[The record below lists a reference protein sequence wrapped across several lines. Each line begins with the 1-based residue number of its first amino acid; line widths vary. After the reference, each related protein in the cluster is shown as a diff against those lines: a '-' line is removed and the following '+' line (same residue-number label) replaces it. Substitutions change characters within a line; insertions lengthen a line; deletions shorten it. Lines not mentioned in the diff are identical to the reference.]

1 MSTNIAARLQEL
13 GRTQPHRLALVAR
26 ERRVTYEEM
35 AGRTAAFAAGLA
47 ARGIQRGD
55 RVLLLLPMS
64 VELYVALLGC
74 SHLGAA
80 AVFLDAWSD
89 RRRLD
94 AAIRRANPRAFVG
107 VPAAQLFRLVSPAL
121 RAVPLHLPV
130 GRGFPLE
137 RLERSQGVSP
147 PADVRPEEH
156 ALVTFT
162 TGTTGAPKAA
172 GRSHAFL
179 WAQHRALTAH
189 LRPERWDVDMPV
201 LPIFVLNNLAGG
213 ITTVL
218 PDFDPRRPDRFDPRS
233 VRAQMEREGV
243 TTASGSPAFFDR
255 LARAGHRLPLR
266 ELFVGGAPVLPPQ
279 ARRLQQATEGTVHV
293 VYGST
298 EAEPISGLTVAELL
312 DAQGEGLCVGRPV
325 RDIAVRLDPQTEE
338 VQVAGEHVLSGYLDN
353 PEEDR
358 RFKIHEGGRVW
369 HRTGDGGRWDDG
381 GRLWLQ
387 GRLSGRSHVRGRP
400 VWEMPAVVRAVAAPG
415 ITHAALLPESTPEG
429 PRSVLV
435 VEGAGRPPQGLA
447 DRVVHVRE
455 IPRDPRHRS
464 RTEVPALRDALLAQE
479 GVQAWLVRTLRRT
492 PRLPLLLALL
502 PRLPGA
508 FRLDRELRRFHR
520 EGLPVLRAA
529 LAEEPGLR
537 TSPREVPES
546 LRRLELAWRGRDMQG
561 LAELELPG
569 FPETRRLVRTL
580 VAVDRDAQGFS
591 RLTSGDTDSVCRSAA
606 ALLGGLL
613 SAAVRAD
620 LAEPQHRRNRP

>member
-13 GRTQPHRLALVAR
+13 GRTQQHRLALVER

-35 AGRTAAFAAGLA
+35 AARSAAFAAGLA
-47 ARGIQRGD
+47 ARGVGRGD

-94 AAIRRANPRAFVG
+94 AAIRKADPRAFVCT
-107 VPAAQLFRLVSPAL
+107 PLAQVFRLVSPAL
-121 RAVPLHLPV
+121 RAVPLHLPLGLV
-130 GRGFPLE
+130 RVE
-137 RLERSQGVSP
+137 RPAEAGP
-147 PADVRPEEH
+147 PAPVEPHEH

-179 WAQHRALTAH
+179 WAQHRALTHH
-189 LRPERWDVDMPV
+189 LHPERFDVDMPV

-218 PDFDPRRPDRFDPRS
+218 PDFDPRRPDRFEPRK
-233 VRAQMEREGV
+233 VRAQMDREGV

-255 LARAGHRLPLR
+255 IAKAGLRMPLR
-266 ELFVGGAPVLPPQ
+266 DLFVGGAPVLPPQ
-279 ARRLQQATEGTVHV
+279 ARRLQQHTDGTVHV

-325 RDIAVRLDPQTEE
+325 QDVAVRLDPQTEE
-338 VQVAGEHVLSGYLDN
+338 VQVAGEHVLAGYLED

-369 HRTGDGGRWDDG
+369 HRTGDGARWDDR
-381 GRLWLQ
+381 GRLWLL
-387 GRLSGRSHVRGRP
+387 GRLAGRSHVRGRP
-400 VWEMPAVVRAVAAPG
+400 VWEMPAVVQAVAVPG
-415 ITHAALLPESTPEG
+415 VTHAALLPETTPRG
-429 PRSVLV
+429 PCSVLV
-435 VEGAGRPPQGLA
+435 VEGTGRPPHGLA
-447 DRVVHVRE
+447 DRVAHLRE

-492 PRLPLLLALL
+492 PRLPLLLAVLARL
-502 PRLPGA
+502 PRGFL
-508 FRLDRELRRFHR
+508 LDRRLRPFHR
-520 EGLPVLRAA
+520 QGIPVLREALLEEPVLRA
-529 LAEEPGLR
+529 
-537 TSPREVPES
+537 TPREVAES
-546 LRRLELAWRGRDMQG
+546 VRRLGLAWRAGDMQT
-561 LAELELPG
+561 LAELELAG
-569 FPETRRLVRTL
+569 LPETRRIVRTL
-580 VAVDRDAQGFS
+580 VTVARESQGFS
-591 RLTSGDTDSVCRSAA
+591 HLTNGDTDSVCRSVS

-613 SAAVRAD
+613 PAAVQAD
-620 LAEPQHRRNRP
+620 MAEPEHRRNRP